1 MRARPACYIAAKFQ
15 LHKCY
20 IRASNCQLVPL
31 EGPETAFRPLPL
43 PDWYCYTYAHRANL
57 LILSRV
63 YITGAPEGHS
73 FVARRPPRRDETKR
87 E

>member
-1 MRARPACYIAAKFQ
+1 MRARPACYIAANFQ
-15 LHKCY
+15 LHNCY
-20 IRASNCQLVPL
+20 IRASNLSTEPCK
-31 EGPETAFRPLPL
+31 GSETAFLSLPL
-43 PDWYCYTYAHRANL
+43 PQWYCYTYAYKTNL

-63 YITGAPEGHS
+63 YITGAPEGHP